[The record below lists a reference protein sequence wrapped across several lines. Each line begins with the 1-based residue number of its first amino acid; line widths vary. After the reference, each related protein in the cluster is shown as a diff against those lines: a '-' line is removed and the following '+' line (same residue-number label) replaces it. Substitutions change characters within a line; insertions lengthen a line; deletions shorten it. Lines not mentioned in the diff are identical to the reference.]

1 MNREDV
7 FNFSAGPSVL
17 PTEVLQTA
25 AAELL
30 NYHGSGL
37 SVMEMSHRSREFMD
51 IFAATK
57 AKLKKALSV
66 PDTHEILFL
75 QGGASLQ
82 FSMIPLNLTAEG
94 DTADYAVTGN
104 FANIAAKEAEKY
116 CRVNIAASS
125 EATGFDRIPAQEELS
140 LSPEAKYFYYCANN
154 TIFGT
159 AWKYVPETGG
169 VPIVCDMSS
178 EILSHPVDVSK
189 FGIVYAGAQKNMA
202 PAGLTV
208 VIIDRALAGH
218 ERAVTPLMMSY
229 QRMID
234 KDSMYNTPPCY
245 NIYMLGLV
253 LDWLEKQGG
262 VAGMEK
268 RKSAKAKLL
277 YDYLDESAL
286 FRGCAER
293 TSRSDMNVTF
303 RTGDAGTDAEFVK
316 FSLERGLCNLKGH
329 RVAGMEKRKSAKA
342 KLLYDYLDESA
353 LFRGCAERASRSD
366 MNVTFRTGDAGTDAE
381 FVKFSLERGL
391 RNLKGHRVAGGMR
404 ASLYNA
410 MPEEGVLRLVET
422 MKEFEAKHHV

>member
-17 PTEVLQTA
+17 PAEVLQTA

-30 NYHGSGL
+30 NYRGSGL

-57 AKLKKALSV
+57 AKLRKALAV

-104 FANIAAKEAEKY
+104 FAKIAAKEAEKY
-116 CRVNIAASS
+116 CRVRVAASS
-125 EATGFDRIPAQEELS
+125 ETTGFDRIPAQTELS
-140 LSPEAKYFYYCANN
+140 LSPDAKYFYYCANN

-169 VPIVCDMSS
+169 VPLVCDMSS
-178 EILSHPVDVSK
+178 EILSHPVDVAK
-189 FGIVYAGAQKNMA
+189 FGLIYAGAQKNMA

-208 VIIDRALAGH
+208 VILDRALAGH
-218 ERAVTPLMMSY
+218 ERAYTPLMMSY

-245 NIYMLGLV
+245 NIYLLGLV

-286 FRGCAER
+286 FHGCAQPE
-293 TSRSDMNVTF
+293 SRSDMNVTF
-303 RTGDAGTDAEFVK
+303 RTGNAD
-316 FSLERGLCNLKGH
+316 
-329 RVAGMEKRKSAKA
+329 
-342 KLLYDYLDESA
+342 
-353 LFRGCAERASRSD
+353 
-366 MNVTFRTGDAGTDAE
+366 TDAE

-404 ASLYNA
+404 ASIYNA
-410 MPEEGVLRLVET
+410 MPEEGVLQLVET

>member
-104 FANIAAKEAEKY
+104 FAGIAAKEAEKY

-169 VPIVCDMSS
+169 VPLVCDMSS
-178 EILSHPVDVSK
+178 EILSHPVDVSR

-208 VIIDRALAGH
+208 VIIDRSLAGH
-218 ERAVTPLMMSY
+218 ERPVTPLMMSY
-229 QRMID
+229 RRMID

-245 NIYMLGLV
+245 NIYLLGLV

-262 VAGMEK
+262 
-268 RKSAKAKLL
+268 
-277 YDYLDESAL
+277 
-286 FRGCAER
+286 
-293 TSRSDMNVTF
+293 
-303 RTGDAGTDAEFVK
+303 
-316 FSLERGLCNLKGH
+316 
-329 RVAGMEKRKSAKA
+329 VAGMEKRKSAKA

>member
-1 MNREDV
+1 MNREEV

-17 PTEVLQTA
+17 PREVLETA

-57 AKLKKALSV
+57 AKLKKTLAV
-66 PDTHEILFL
+66 PDTHEVLFL

-104 FANIAAKEAEKY
+104 FAGIAAKEAEKY
-116 CRVNIAASS
+116 CRVNIAATS
-125 EATGFDRIPAQEELS
+125 EATGFDHVPAQEALS

-178 EILSHPVDVSK
+178 EILSHPVDVTK
-189 FGIVYAGAQKNMA
+189 YGILYAGAQKNMA

-208 VIIDRALAGH
+208 VILDRALAGH

-229 QRMID
+229 RRMIE

-245 NIYMLGLV
+245 NIYLLGLV

-262 VAGMEK
+262 VAGMET
-268 RKSAKAKLL
+268 RKKAKAKLL

-286 FRGCAER
+286 F
-293 TSRSDMNVTF
+293 F
-303 RTGDAGTDAEFVK
+303 
-316 FSLERGLCNLKGH
+316 
-329 RVAGMEKRKSAKA
+329 
-342 KLLYDYLDESA
+342 
-353 LFRGCAERASRSD
+353 GCAERASRSD
-366 MNVTFRTGDAGTDAE
+366 MNVTFRTGSAELDAE
-381 FVKFSLERGL
+381 FVKFSLEHGL

>member
-1 MNREDV
+1 MGDRIY
-7 FNFSAGPSVL
+7 NFSAGPSVM
-17 PTEVLQTA
+17 PEGVLA
-25 AAELL
+25 RAGAEIL
-30 NYHGSGL
+30 NYRGSGM
-37 SVMEMSHRSREFMD
+37 SVMEMSHRSAAFQE
-51 IFAATK
+51 IFDGAK
-57 AKLKKALSV
+57 AKLKAALSV
-66 PDTHEILFL
+66 PDSHEILFL
-75 QGGASLQ
+75 QGGATLQ
-82 FSMIPLNLTAEG
+82 FAAIPMNLIRG
-94 DTADYAVTGN
+94 GTADYAVTGS
-104 FANIAAKEAEKY
+104 FSGKAAKEAEKY
-116 CRVNIAASS
+116 GRVHIAADSS
-125 EATGFDRIPAQEELS
+125 ATGHDRIPAQDELS
-140 LSPEAKYFYYCANN
+140 LSPDAEYFYYCANN
-154 TIFGT
+154 TIYGT
-159 AWKYVPETGG
+159 EWQYVPETSA
-169 VPIVCDMSS
+169 PLVCDMSS
-178 EILSHPVDVSK
+178 DILSKPVDVAHY
-189 FGIVYAGAQKNMA
+189 GLIYAGAQKNMA

-286 FRGCAER
+286 F
-293 TSRSDMNVTF
+293 
-303 RTGDAGTDAEFVK
+303 
-316 FSLERGLCNLKGH
+316 H
-329 RVAGMEKRKSAKA
+329 
-342 KLLYDYLDESA
+342 
-353 LFRGCAERASRSD
+353 GCAERASRSD